1 MVVSDDEVIRIAREM
16 IKQHEDRAALA
27 AVERLNQMIDQGD
40 WRGRD
45 VWARIVHAI
54 HELQEATI
62 ANFGRARI
70 GEDERGRLI

>member
-1 MVVSDDEVIRIAREM
+1 MLVSDDEVTRIAREM
-16 IKQHEDRAALA
+16 IRQHEERAAFA

-54 HELQEATI
+54 HELQQTSI
-62 ANFGRARI
+62 ANFGPAPI
-70 GEDERGRLI
+70 EDNRGRII